1 VRRGS
6 ICACAPSGYEPSGRD
21 DVIPSTTSPK
31 TGVRTTCEQ
40 AKQQLHR
47 RSAGRLDLPTPPA
60 SDESGSDAASPPL
73 VPVRRASAPRRP
85 RPRPR
90 AVRRSGSSGRRAAA
104 PLRCNEPVP
113 LAPYSLNAPIYRPAR
128 S

>member
-73 VPVRRASAPRRP
+73 VPVRRASAPP
-85 RPRPR
+85 PP
-90 AVRRSGSSGRRAAA
+90 AAA
-104 PLRCNEPVP
+104 AASPRG
-113 LAPYSLNAPIYRPAR
+113 APKWKFWKAGRGAGAVQ
-128 S
+128 